1 MYPTESSA
9 PRHCM
14 DLAEVAKARRHVTRF
29 QPTPVPEEVL
39 QAVFRTVRLAP
50 SVENMQPWK
59 FVLVTDEE
67 RKVKVAALA
76 ANQKWIAE
84 APVVVVALALLDQT
98 NGLVGGYLSSYA
110 VDLAFAIDHLLLAA
124 VDHGLG
130 ACYVNAFDDEKLR
143 DLVDAPSEA
152 RVVGIVPMGYPAEVP
167 DPPGSKGPSE
177 IVSYNAY
184 H

>member
-1 MYPTESSA
+1 
-9 PRHCM
+9 M
-14 DLAEVAKARRHVTRF
+14 DLAEVVKARRSVMRF
-29 QPTPVPEEVL
+29 QPAPVPEEVV

-67 RKVKVAALA
+67 RKARVAAA
-76 ANQKWIAE
+76 ASNQKWIAE
-84 APVVVVALALLDQT
+84 APIVVVALALLDQSD
-98 NGLVGGYLSSYA
+98 GLVGGYMSSYA
-110 VDLAFAIDHLLLAA
+110 VDVAFAIDHLLLAA

-143 DLVDAPSEA
+143 ELVDAPSEA
-152 RVVGIVPMGYPAEVP
+152 RVVGIVPLGYPAEVP
-167 DPPGSKGPSE
+167 DPPGSKNASD